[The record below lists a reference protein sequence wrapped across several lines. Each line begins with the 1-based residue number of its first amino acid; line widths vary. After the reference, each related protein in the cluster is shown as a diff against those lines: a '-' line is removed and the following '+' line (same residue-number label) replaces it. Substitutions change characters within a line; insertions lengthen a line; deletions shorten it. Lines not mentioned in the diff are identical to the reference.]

1 MSSILKALKKLE
13 DSKAARPPGSL
24 HIDTDILRND
34 TPRRVSLPVI
44 ALASAL
50 LFVCG
55 SGVTYV
61 YMKHAGKPVSGEPA
75 TAAVATPPQ
84 VIHDTLPP
92 SQTTTPPRPQGAAR
106 AVTSSPARPSG
117 QHATPRSA
125 IRTAKTTTVQRPPR
139 PAQPPGQAASVVTVV
154 TVPAVKVNGIAF
166 QGDGAGSVAVING
179 APAAI
184 GSMVDGVKVE
194 DIQKDRVRFSYG
206 GETFEISL
214 GKSNR

>member
-34 TPRRVSLPVI
+34 TPRRVSLPGI

-61 YMKHAGKPVSGEPA
+61 YMKPAGKPVSGQPSV
-75 TAAVATPPQ
+75 AAVAAPPTPS
-84 VIHDTLPP
+84 LP
-92 SQTTTPPRPQGAAR
+92 QTTAPRPQGAPG
-106 AVTSSPARPSG
+106 AVTSSPARSPG

-125 IRTAKTTTVQRPPR
+125 IRTAKTAAQRPAAVAVPR
-139 PAQPPGQAASVVTVV
+139 PAPSPGQAAPVV
-154 TVPAVKVNGIAF
+154 TVPTVKVNGIAF

-184 GSMVDGVKVE
+184 GAVIDGAKVE
-194 DIQKDRVRFSYG
+194 DIQRDRVRFSYN
-206 GETFEISL
+206 GETFEVGL